1 MVASRIDNR
10 VRCRRTTAKIG
21 SLLLSL
27 ALLPGLAGAGVAQAP
42 ADEYFLA
49 GKTVNLIVGMPPGGG
64 EDLYARLVQSH
75 LDRALPGAP
84 TIVVQN
90 LPGAGSLRSV
100 MALGYAAQDGSEI
113 GTFSSSLILAAILA
127 PERVKIDF
135 RKFAFLGNISEDI
148 RVCYLRRDSGIASM
162 ADLVGRAGIT
172 FGATA
177 TGTSGNVDTAILR
190 HLFGV
195 KIKQVDGYAGSAEK
209 RLALEKGEIDGDCG
223 GFTTLPAD
231 WLTAGK
237 INFILRLS
245 PTLLPGMDP
254 AIPFGGDLLHDAQD
268 RLLYDFLIAPE
279 RLGRIFMVSSK
290 VPPDRLAVLRTAF
303 ARMMEDPAFIADAGR
318 LRLTLTPMSGAE
330 VDRRVAEL
338 YTTPAALL
346 ARARDIIGE

>member
-1 MVASRIDNR
+1 MAASCCEARAASK
-10 VRCRRTTAKIG
+10 VG
-21 SLLLSL
+21 SLLAGA
-27 ALLPGLAGAGVAQAP
+27 ALILGLAATTPAAAQAP
-42 ADEYFLA
+42 AAANFLA

-75 LDRALPGAP
+75 LASELPGAP
-84 TIVVQN
+84 AIVVQN

-100 MALGYAAQDGSEI
+100 MALNYAARDGSAI
-113 GTFSSSLILAAILA
+113 GTFSSSLIVAAILA

-135 RKFAFLGNISEDI
+135 RDFAFLGNVSEDI
-148 RVCYLRRDSGIASM
+148 RVCYVRGASRITSIADIASHGS
-162 ADLVGRAGIT
+162 VT

-177 TGTSGNVDTAILR
+177 TGTSGNIDTAILR
-190 HLFGV
+190 NLFGV

-223 GFTTLPAD
+223 GFTTLPED
-231 WLTAGK
+231 WLAARK
-237 INFILRLS
+237 INLLLRLS

-254 AIPFGGDLLHDAQD
+254 AIPFGGDLLHDAQE

-279 RLGRIFMVSSK
+279 RLGRVFMVSAK
-290 VPPDRLAVLRTAF
+290 VPPDRLAVLRAGF
-303 ARMMEDPAFIADAGR
+303 DRMMADPAFIADAQR

-338 YTTPAALL
+338 YASPAALL
-346 ARARDIIGE
+346 ARARDVVGE